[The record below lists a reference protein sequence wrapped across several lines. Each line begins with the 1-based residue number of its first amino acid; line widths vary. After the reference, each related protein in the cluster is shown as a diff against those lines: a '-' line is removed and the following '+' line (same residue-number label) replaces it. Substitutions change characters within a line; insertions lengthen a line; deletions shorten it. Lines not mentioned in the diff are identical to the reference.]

1 MASTIGYPADSNTTY
16 TTVIPRVFGDNGYR
30 TGVVPEDVF
39 QVLCSQQWGIIQG
52 IDCHEKKDFRTG
64 ESFRMMFIRWLLF
77 KPPADV
83 LSALENGGHVEIP
96 IDNYGHFWKLRKFE
110 PREKKQNT
118 PINKFCPVFRKH
130 GYCQE
135 CVDDPKTPIDPVYGH
150 CWKVVEEPTQEQ
162 EKKQQQQQQQVMFSD
177 IHIHESSVRN
187 VDKDGYVKDVKFSF
201 TPIPKQTTKTATA
214 TSKTQKTVSFKQ
226 DKEEFPMLSKTQP
239 KQTLQG
245 HWNPDNEFY
254 REMDTFMENG
264 LTQDEMRMA
273 QQEQDRFDE
282 MLMEN
287 RIGYMTEM

>member
-16 TTVIPRVFGDNGYR
+16 TTVIPRVFGDNGFR

-96 IDNYGHFWKLRKFE
+96 IDNYGHFWKIRKFE

-118 PINKFCPVFRKH
+118 PINDSCPVARNH
-130 GYCQE
+130 GCYCLKCMNEQE
-135 CVDDPKTPIDPVYGH
+135 QQQK
-150 CWKVVEEPTQEQ
+150 Q
-162 EKKQQQQQQQVMFSD
+162 EKKQQQQQKQVMFSD

-187 VDKDGYVKDVKFSF
+187 VDKDGYVKEVKFSF
-201 TPIPKQTTKTATA
+201 TPIPKTVASKTVA
-214 TSKTQKTVSFKQ
+214 SKTQKTVSFKQ
-226 DKEEFPMLSKTQP
+226 DKEEEFPVLTKTQP

-254 REMDTFMENG
+254 REMDTFMESG

-287 RIGYMTEM
+287 LVGYQNEI